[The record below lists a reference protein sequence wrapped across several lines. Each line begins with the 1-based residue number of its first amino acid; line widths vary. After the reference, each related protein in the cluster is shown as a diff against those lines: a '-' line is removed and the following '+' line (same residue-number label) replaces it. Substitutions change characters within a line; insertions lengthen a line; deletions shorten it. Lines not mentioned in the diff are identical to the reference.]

1 MEVLYL
7 LLPISGLFTVVIVG
21 ALVWAVK
28 SGQFDDLEGPA
39 YKILMDDEDDAAEPQ
54 AREAEPTKA
63 RQEDHSKRAD

>member
-39 YKILMDDEDDAAEPQ
+39 YKILMDDEDDAAEPK
-54 AREAEPTKA
+54 AREAEPAKA
-63 RQEDHSKRAD
+63 RQKDQSKPDD